1 MRKNTNGTICLYVV
15 FPVVKEKSGLFSAF
29 SVNLLRN
36 TKFNLFSLYS
46 VIHIGRKSLRNKN
59 IIVGA
64 AFTRTHPGIRA
75 VCRLRLRYE
84 MVRPECIAPREI
96 YGKQQLAAQFH
107 FRFVRRKRNDFFL
120 FAVCRV
126 ERHSVQFLCGYADT
140 AVFYSRTESDGAAVV
155 RQALRQ
161 NILR

>member
-1 MRKNTNGTICLYVV
+1 MRKNTDGTICLYVV

-46 VIHIGRKSLRNKN
+46 AIHIGRKSLRNKN

-64 AFTRTHPGIRA
+64 AFTRTHPGIGA

-84 MVRPECIAPREI
+84 MVRPESVPARKKD
-96 YGKQQLAAQFH
+96 GKGKFARQIW
-107 FRFVRRKRNDFFL
+107 FRFIRRESNYFL
-120 FAVCRV
+120 FLSAGNMKR
-126 ERHSVQFLCGYADT
+126 
-140 AVFYSRTESDGAAVV
+140 
-155 RQALRQ
+155 
-161 NILR
+161 

>member
-1 MRKNTNGTICLYVV
+1 MPPGAQAKKYIAPWGNFILSRLFFFVNTFFKNFLENFYAGKNNTGGTIQLYAV
-15 FPVVKEKSGLFSAF
+15 FPIIKEKSGLFSAF

-46 VIHIGRKSLRNKN
+46 AIHIGRKSLRNKN

-64 AFTRTHPGIRA
+64 AFTRTHPGIGA

-96 YGKQQLAAQFH
+96 YGK
-107 FRFVRRKRNDFFL
+107 
-120 FAVCRV
+120 
-126 ERHSVQFLCGYADT
+126 
-140 AVFYSRTESDGAAVV
+140 
-155 RQALRQ
+155 
-161 NILR
+161 